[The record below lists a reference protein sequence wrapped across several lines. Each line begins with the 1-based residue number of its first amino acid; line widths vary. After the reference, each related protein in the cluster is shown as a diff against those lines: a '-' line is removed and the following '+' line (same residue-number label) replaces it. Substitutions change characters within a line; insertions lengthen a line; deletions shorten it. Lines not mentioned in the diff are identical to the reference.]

1 MVPANTEIAQL
12 YAYGL
17 RPKFLPARRPT
28 QGREAGLYWRKP
40 RHTNPLNPKALVR
53 AERRM
58 AMFTGWVKRHFKIAS
73 QFPARKKA
81 RRFGGRR
88 RK

>member
-1 MVPANTEIAQL
+1 MDEQTLQL
-12 YAYGL
+12 FSLGY
-17 RPKFLPARRPT
+17 RPRFLPARNAT
-28 QGREAGLYWRKP
+28 SGRAAGMYWRKP

-58 AMFTGWVKRHFKIAS
+58 AMFTNWVKRHFKIAS